1 MPFLLLWPAVMVCA
15 WVGGLG
21 PGLLA
26 TCLSTLVTICLFL
39 EPPHWFSLITPEDWR
54 GVALFVSLGSTL
66 SLLCEKL
73 RRAKQQ
79 VDQYAQELR
88 RQAEGL
94 VEADHRKNEFLTIL
108 AHEIRNPLAPIL
120 NAVQVL
126 KLPGSA
132 QPELQRATG
141 IIERQVRHAWRLVE
155 DLLDV
160 SRISR
165 GKFSLH
171 KEPLELAEIVAQ
183 AVEESRP
190 LLEARQHHLMVNLPD
205 EPLCLEADP
214 ARFTQVVANLLNN
227 AAKYTNEGGHIGL
240 TVERNGAEAVLRVRD
255 NGIGI
260 TPTMLPRVFDL
271 FAQSDRVLRK
281 AQGGLGIGLTLVRR
295 LVEMHNGTVHA
306 FSEGLGKGSEFVVRL
321 PVIDRDRQWPAP
333 PDAARDEPPPERVQV
348 AHLTVADLGK
358 SGVTPSAR

>member
-1 MPFLLLWPAVMVCA
+1 
-15 WVGGLG
+15 
-21 PGLLA
+21 
-26 TCLSTLVTICLFL
+26 
-39 EPPHWFSLITPEDWR
+39 
-54 GVALFVSLGSTL
+54 
-66 SLLCEKL
+66 
-73 RRAKQQ
+73 
-79 VDQYAQELR
+79 
-88 RQAEGL
+88 
-94 VEADHRKNEFLTIL
+94 
-108 AHEIRNPLAPIL
+108 
-120 NAVQVL
+120 
-126 KLPGSA
+126 
-132 QPELQRATG
+132 
-141 IIERQVRHAWRLVE
+141 LVE